1 MHRILKKDNVF
12 RSKHMAKQKERIFLY
27 MMIIY
32 SLGLSAQ
39 NNYADF
45 LVQGTRTYWSLTK
58 SVCHP
63 QWNMIETGLCVGA
76 DSLFDWYKITDEND
90 TLQLY
95 EGMDYNMFVDHRT
108 CAIRG
113 DTLLITNWYTEQA
126 ESFSGIPKETSEAY
140 KILYL
145 TRQKLGLLKLEKDAS
160 SRWVECLYSPCK
172 ELNMLEF
179 NRTK

>member
-1 MHRILKKDNVF
+1 MLHT
-12 RSKHMAKQKERIFLY
+12 MKERIFLY

-90 TLQLY
+90 TLSLG
-95 EGMDYNMFVDHRT
+95 EGSDWNINVDHRSFKLHE
-108 CAIRG
+108 
-113 DTLLITNWYTEQA
+113 DTLFVMQWEIDGCCTHGHSYDTISYT
-126 ESFSGIPKETSEAY
+126 INAY
-140 KILYL
+140 KIIYI
-145 TRQKLGLLKLEKDAS
+145 TKQKLLLLELKMDS
-160 SRWVECLYSPCK
+160 LSRWVENTYPPCY
-172 ELNMLEF
+172 ELNILEYKC
-179 NRTK
+179 TKNEPNSP